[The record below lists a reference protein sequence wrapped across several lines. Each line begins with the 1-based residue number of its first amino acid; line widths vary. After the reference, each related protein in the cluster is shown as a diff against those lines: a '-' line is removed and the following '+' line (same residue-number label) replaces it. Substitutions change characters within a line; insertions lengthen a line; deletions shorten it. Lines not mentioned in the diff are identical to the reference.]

1 LSTILLWVVRAIE
14 PTLSAMRRRVH
25 TGAVSEVEDYLASID
40 EGRAKVLRP
49 YVDRVRATVDG
60 LEEGRSY
67 GMPALTY
74 RGKALVTLQ
83 VTKAGYSV
91 YPFSGRAVAAVRML
105 HPELET
111 TTGSVHFTTKNPL
124 PLEVFDELVLARRQ
138 QIDAG
143 SATP

>member
-1 LSTILLWVVRAIE
+1 
-14 PTLSAMRRRVH
+14 M
-25 TGAVSEVEDYLASID
+25 SEVEDYLGSID

-49 YVDRVRATVDG
+49 YFERARATVDG
-60 LEEGRSY
+60 VDEGRSY

-74 RGKALVTLQ
+74 RGKALITLQ

-111 TTGSVHFTTKNPL
+111 TTGSVHFTTRNPL
-124 PLEVFDELVLARRQ
+124 PIEVFDELVLARRQ

-143 SATP
+143 IASP